1 MQLLSLGNNIINLDR
16 VSVMDIDPTP
26 TPNVFVVHIHTDT
39 NQPIIDITI
48 PFGSFTALMNL
59 VPIQQRLPGTD

>member
-1 MQLLSLGNNIINLDR
+1 MQLLALGNNIINLDR
-16 VSVMDIDPTP
+16 VSVLDVDPTP
-26 TPNVFVVHIHTDT
+26 TANVFVVHVHTET

-48 PFGSFTALMNL
+48 PFGSFSALMNL